1 MKKKNTALAR
11 VIPLNQNGNS
21 KLVRQTCTQCG
32 MPGHNRLS
40 CHKVTPEALEAT
52 LKRLVM
58 ELGLETLT
66 KIVRR
71 S

>member
-1 MKKKNTALAR
+1 
-11 VIPLNQNGNS
+11 
-21 KLVRQTCTQCG
+21 

-40 CHKVTPEALEAT
+40 CHKVTPEALEVT

-71 S
+71 PA